1 MIPQANGNHR
11 LRARIR
17 HAATA
22 AALALA
28 TTVSPAAEPALSA
41 PLCGIVKKLLPEV
54 RTYKPE
60 GARAQLVMAIGEK
73 FDYDGTKLRQVKA
86 EIDQATSAGCPKER
100 AGLLDILK
108 MKSLADAVS

>member
-1 MIPQANGNHR
+1 MIPQANGVDRVCVR
-11 LRARIR
+11 LR

-28 TTVSPAAEPALSA
+28 TTASPAAESALSA

-60 GARAQLVMAIGEK
+60 GARAQLVMAVGEK
-73 FDYDGTKLRQVKA
+73 FDYDGIKLRQVKA
-86 EIDQATSAGCPKER
+86 EIGPWVHDWPDDGTPGPNYEWRAR
-100 AGLLDILK
+100 AG
-108 MKSLADAVS
+108 AWV

>member
-1 MIPQANGNHR
+1 MIPQANGVDRVCVR
-11 LRARIR
+11 LR

-28 TTVSPAAEPALSA
+28 TTASPAAESALSA

-60 GARAQLVMAIGEK
+60 GARAQLVMAVGEK
-73 FDYDGTKLRQVKA
+73 FDYDGIKLRQVKA
-86 EIDQATSAGCPKER
+86 EIDQATSASCPKER
-100 AGLLDILK
+100 AGLLEILK